1 MSLPQGQGHTGEL
14 RTELVQVAAACGA
27 RALDGLATLCW
38 RCHREET
45 TALLRR
51 LREPTPEA
59 RAEMDRIW
67 PQARTE
73 AIAEMR
79 MRLRLDKASGG
90 VQ

>member
-14 RTELVQVAAACGA
+14 RTELVQVAAACGV
-27 RALDGLATLCW
+27 RALDDLATLCW

-67 PQARTE
+67 PQARAE
-73 AIAEMR
+73 AIAEMQ